1 MSLSAV
7 SFGVACL
14 FGQGGLSPDELK
26 TWDRLAASCVTLEQ
40 GAIGATGSAVLIAN
54 DGRFLAHRSN
64 VNSNVV
70 SGRLRSGKLI
80 TLRLEFVDD
89 PTQLVLLQA
98 DGWSESAMT
107 PISVADPRSLAG
119 RTVIAALATGPIR
132 GEFVSSDRAG
142 IMRPSLRYVPLSE
155 IRFEATS
162 QRIGGAMVFTY
173 DGRLAGVMSATLEP
187 MPSIGEINRTLQN
200 TLNEVRRF
208 GPQNMAVGYSLGVDV
223 LQRVVEGFLSPSR
236 RPEHPAIGAF
246 FRDAAGQGALIDSVL
261 PNSPASLSGLRPG
274 DIVVRA
280 DSTTIN
286 DQFDLAVFLFKQ
298 KVGARIQL
306 QVRRMAEQATLAI
319 TIGRQ

>member
-1 MSLSAV
+1 
-7 SFGVACL
+7 
-14 FGQGGLSPDELK
+14 
-26 TWDRLAASCVTLEQ
+26 
-40 GAIGATGSAVLIAN
+40 
-54 DGRFLAHRSN
+54 
-64 VNSNVV
+64 
-70 SGRLRSGKLI
+70 
-80 TLRLEFVDD
+80 
-89 PTQLVLLQA
+89 
-98 DGWSESAMT
+98 
-107 PISVADPRSLAG
+107 
-119 RTVIAALATGPIR
+119 
-132 GEFVSSDRAG
+132 
-142 IMRPSLRYVPLSE
+142 
-155 IRFEATS
+155 
-162 QRIGGAMVFTY
+162 
-173 DGRLAGVMSATLEP
+173 
-187 MPSIGEINRTLQN
+187 
-200 TLNEVRRF
+200 
-208 GPQNMAVGYSLGVDV
+208 MAVGYSLGVDV